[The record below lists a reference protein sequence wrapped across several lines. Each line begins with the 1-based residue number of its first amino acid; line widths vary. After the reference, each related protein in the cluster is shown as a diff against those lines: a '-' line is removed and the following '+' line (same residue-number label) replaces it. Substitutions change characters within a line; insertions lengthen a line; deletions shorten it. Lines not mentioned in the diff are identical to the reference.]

1 MALRQMDMERRPKH
15 LPQVQAL
22 AAVGQCKLMSMWDNL
37 FSQMRQPVAQILLTR
52 NDIADR
58 TQYLNA
64 EHTFIELL
72 NMGVIPIVNENDTL
86 SVQEIKFGDND
97 TLSAITA
104 AMVQADYLFLMT
116 DVDCLYDKNP
126 RTNPDAKA
134 IEVVDDISVLAAD
147 VSSAGSSLGTGGMGT
162 KIVAARLA
170 TAAGVTTVVTRSSKP
185 GNIAS
190 IVNHVESL
198 KRNNGNPDASDSGD
212 QTPAEHETPLH
223 KVPTTTTTNGLA
235 LDEPAL
241 PPLHT
246 RFLPAPQP
254 IRDRY
259 FWLLHGLAPHG
270 TIYID
275 AGAHAA
281 LSNKANLLPIGIVD
295 VEGNFGQQ
303 ECVRLCVLPSRD
315 AALSEAEEVGRA
327 LTNYSTS
334 EVKRIKGRRSS
345 HISEVLG
352 YADSE
357 YVAVRENVALHA
369 EMSRPVTPTPGQTG
383 IVTATTVQDKRSSM
397 GRLSNY
403 VVG

>member
-1 MALRQMDMERRPKH
+1 
-15 LPQVQAL
+15 
-22 AAVGQCKLMSMWDNL
+22 MSMWDNL

-134 IEVVDDISVLAAD
+134 IEVVDDISELAAD

-190 IVNHVESL
+190 IVNHVEAL
-198 KRNNGNPDASDSGD
+198 KRS
-212 QTPAEHETPLH
+212 AEDKEKATEVTTSPETPILT
-223 KVPTTTTTNGLA
+223 VPAVATTNGTA
-235 LDEPAL
+235 LDEPNL
-241 PPLHT
+241 SPLHT
-246 RFLPAPQP
+246 RFLPAPNP

-275 AGAHAA
+275 AGAHLA
-281 LSNKANLLPIGIVD
+281 LSNKANLLPIGIVN

-303 ECVRLCVLPSRD
+303 ECVRLCVLPARD
-315 AALSEAEEVGRA
+315 APLSEAEEVGRA
-327 LTNYSTS
+327 LTNYSMS

-345 HISEVLG
+345 QISAVLG

-357 YVAVRENVALHA
+357 YVAVRENVALFA
-369 EMSRPVTPTPGQTG
+369 EVSRPATPTPDAAG
-383 IVTATTVQDKRSSM
+383 QDKRASM
-397 GRLSNY
+397 GRLSGY
-403 VVG
+403 VTG

>member
-1 MALRQMDMERRPKH
+1 MALRQLDMERRPKH

-134 IEVVDDISVLAAD
+134 IEVVDDISELAAD

-198 KRNNGNPDASDSGD
+198 KRS
-212 QTPAEHETPLH
+212 AEEQSQQ
-223 KVPTTTTTNGLA
+223 TTTTSSSTTASEPSNVHTVPIVSNGTTAA
-235 LDEPAL
+235 LKEPGL

-246 RFLPAPQP
+246 RFLPAPNP

-281 LSNKANLLPIGIVD
+281 LSNKANLLPIGIVN

-303 ECVRLCVLPSRD
+303 ECVRLCVLNPRD
-315 AALSEAEEVGRA
+315 APLSEAEEVGRA

-334 EVKRIKGRRSS
+334 EVRRIKGRRSS
-345 HISEVLG
+345 MISEVLG

-369 EMSRPVTPTPGQTG
+369 EMSRPVTPTPLAGQE
-383 IVTATTVQDKRSSM
+383 KRASM